1 MYKIG
6 PYTLRDYQV
15 AAISDLRARLAR
27 LHAAGLPR
35 RVLLVAPTGS
45 GKSVMALSLMAAA
58 VDKGHTVGFI
68 TSGRQL
74 IFQIAK
80 HLEKAGLDFSVLMN
94 QAGDYDY
101 SPGRSVQ
108 VISKDTLASRIGR
121 IPWVAPDM
129 MIVDEADVAI
139 SSTWLGLLEQS
150 DWCIGLTAT
159 PCMGNGRGLPW
170 YRDMTVAANYSELI
184 AQGSL
189 VEIEP
194 YSPIRPDVSVI
205 GRTGYDYHQ
214 GQSSELM
221 RALIGHLPQTWL
233 KINKDRVPTVAFCVD
248 QAHTVGAC
256 EQYNGAGIKSSYI
269 LDRTPQD
276 EREESFRQLES
287 GDIDVLCSCA
297 TLSRGFDLPAVAC
310 AVLAKLTRSFRLYRQ
325 MLGRI
330 MRTYPGKTKAILIDH
345 SGAVHDMCERY
356 GVAGWPSGDIEWKL
370 GEDEA
375 EAISSPGAEKEK
387 QVREPYTCPQCG
399 AMWESGGYRCPNCG
413 WEQRK
418 RGQPVMTKDGE
429 LKLVRRA
436 RKKRETNENQQFW
449 MECLAIAAYKGRSYS
464 SASGMFHSQTGEWPE
479 EAGVGPVAA
488 VHQSKMP
495 VASLWPNFNRRKKK
509 RA

>member
-1 MYKIG
+1 
-6 PYTLRDYQV
+6 
-15 AAISDLRARLAR
+15 
-27 LHAAGLPR
+27 
-35 RVLLVAPTGS
+35 
-45 GKSVMALSLMAAA
+45 MALALMASA
-58 VDKGHTVGFI
+58 VEKGSSVGFI

-80 HLEKAGLDFSVLMN
+80 HLEKAGMQFSMLMN
-94 QAGDYDY
+94 QSGDHEYI
-101 SPGRSVQ
+101 PGRPIQ
-108 VISKDTLASRIGR
+108 ILSKDTLVSRTDR

-139 SSTWLGLLEQS
+139 SPKWLGLLEQS

-159 PCMGNGRGLPW
+159 PCLGNGNGLPW
-170 YRDMTVAANYSELI
+170 YQDMTVAASYSELI

-194 YSPIRPDVSVI
+194 YSPVRPDLSEV

-214 GQSSELM
+214 GQSSEVM

-233 KINKDRVPTVAFCVD
+233 KINKDRVPAVAFCVD

-256 EQYNGAGIKSSYI
+256 EQYNGAGIRSSYI

-276 EREESFRQLES
+276 EREEIFRQLEK
-287 GDIDVLCSCA
+287 GDISVLCSCA

-310 AVLAKLTRSFRLYRQ
+310 AVLAKPTRSFRLYRQ

-330 MRTYPGKTKAILIDH
+330 MRPYPGKTKAILIDH
-345 SGAVHDMCERY
+345 SGAVHEMCERY
-356 GVAGWPSGDIEWKL
+356 GMAGWPSGDVEWKL

-375 EAISSPGAEKEK
+375 EAISSPGEKEK
-387 QVREPYTCPQCG
+387 QIREPYTCPSCG

-413 WEQRK
+413 YEQRK

-429 LKLVRRA
+429 LKLVKRA
-436 RKKRETNENQQFW
+436 RKKRETSDHQQLW
-449 MECLAIAAYKGRSYS
+449 MKCLAIAAYKGRTYA
-464 SASGMFHSQTGEWPE
+464 SASGMFHSQSGVWPE
-479 EAGVGPVAA
+479 QANVGPVAA
-488 VHQSKMP
+488 VHQRRIP
-495 VASLWPNFNRRKKK
+495 VASLWPGFVRRKK